1 MNQDDFMKDY
11 TKEQIDRILKR
22 RGHMDICT
30 QPGMQIIF
38 SSPNSGYHLEKK
50 RVAEL
55 GLVLGRR
62 YTVAT
67 ISVGRS
73 SSRLTLREFGKES
86 FNTVFFCNLPRQ
98 VVPPNDQ
105 HFECKYYGPK

>member
-1 MNQDDFMKDY
+1 MKDY

-22 RGHMDICT
+22 RGEMDICT

-38 SSPNSGYHLEKK
+38 SSPNSGYEEEKK

-62 YTVAT
+62 YTVET
-67 ISVGRS
+67 IRVGS
-73 SSRLTLREFGKES
+73 CYSHLTLKEFGKET

-98 VVPPNDQ
+98 VVPPNDK
-105 HFECKYYGPK
+105 HFERRYYGPKSQPPA